1 MNQYKKIGIIGGVSW
16 ISTLEYYQAICE
28 MSHRCKHGQ
37 KQNGPAPIPEMTI
50 ESLNINKSISLR
62 GRPGDDESWL
72 AFEAYFRKALN
83 RLEAS
88 DVDFAIIASNTP
100 HNRFDQ
106 IIKGVGI
113 PVLNIFD
120 EVAKTCVKENVVNA
134 LILGTEPTMSS
145 QVFPDILRN
154 HGISGI
160 LPNKGN
166 DQDKIISLIGLLQA
180 EKSNRGSEQIQ
191 GLAGKYLR
199 ATSDETS
206 AVCLSCTEL
215 SLAFPEHLNVPIFEI
230 NGITYMN
237 TILIHAKAAFDYAI
251 SAKVA

>member
-1 MNQYKKIGIIGGVSW
+1 MGIVGGVSW

-28 MSHRCKHGQ
+28 MSHHCKHGQ
-37 KQNGPAPIPEMTI
+37 KQDGPAPIPEMTI

-62 GRPGDDESWL
+62 GRPGDDDSWHG
-72 AFEAYFRKALN
+72 FEAYFREALN

-88 DVDFAIIASNTP
+88 NVDFAIIASNTP

-106 IIKGVGI
+106 ITEDVGI
-113 PVLNIFD
+113 PVLNIFE
-120 EVAKTCVKENVVNA
+120 EVAKTCVKKNIVKV

-145 QVFPDILRN
+145 HVFPDILRK

-160 LPNKGN
+160 LPKLGN
-166 DQDKIISLIGLLQA
+166 DQDKVISLIDVLQS

-191 GLAGKYLR
+191 SLAGKYLR
-199 ATSDETS
+199 ATSDEPS

-215 SLAFPEHLNVPIFEI
+215 SLAFPEHLNVPIFKI
-230 NGITYMN
+230 NGITYIN

-251 SAKVA
+251 STKVA

>member
-1 MNQYKKIGIIGGVSW
+1 
-16 ISTLEYYQAICE
+16 
-28 MSHRCKHGQ
+28 MSHRHKYGQ
-37 KQNGPAPIPEMTI
+37 KQDGPAPIPEMTI

-62 GRPGDDESWL
+62 GHPGDDNSWI

-106 IIKGVGI
+106 ITENLGI
-113 PVLNIFD
+113 PVLNIFE
-120 EVAKTCVKENVVNA
+120 EVAKACVKNNIVKA

-145 QVFPDILRN
+145 QVFPNILRM
-154 HGISGI
+154 HGVSGI
-160 LPNKGN
+160 LPNMGN
-166 DQDKIISLIGLLQA
+166 DQEKIISLINLLQA
-180 EKSNRGSEQIQ
+180 EKNNKGAEQIQ
-191 GLAGKYLR
+191 GLAEKYLR
-199 ATSDETS
+199 GTSAEPI

-215 SLAFPEHLNVPIFEI
+215 SLAFPEYLNVPIFKI

-237 TILIHAKAAFDYAI
+237 TILIHAKAAFDYAK
-251 SAKVA
+251 SGKVA